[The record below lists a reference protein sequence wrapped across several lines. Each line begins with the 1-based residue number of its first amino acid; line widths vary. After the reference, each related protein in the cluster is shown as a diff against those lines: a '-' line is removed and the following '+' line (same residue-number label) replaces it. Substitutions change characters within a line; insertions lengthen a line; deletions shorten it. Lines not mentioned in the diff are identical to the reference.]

1 MIMTLPYQHTFTHA
15 TLFSYLP
22 VTRSTFPP
30 FSLLSILPPPPY
42 SLSIPQVRGT
52 RESVDQAKHLIG
64 GVIAMGPGFLTAAPS
79 NNQQQPANETTFG
92 QTALEQAR
100 ALARHQLAQA
110 GVVAGA
116 LTPSSIPP
124 QPHMSQNN
132 PQQTMSA
139 PPAPS
144 SQSMSM
150 SMSQQQQQQYKSDL
164 DPRPSMDPNQ
174 GPLTSQQQ
182 EERARLAAQGRRP
195 LLGAPAGNVQGGKGG
210 DVSGGGGG
218 GGLTL
223 SHEVLDTITCPLEK
237 MSLLLGNQVC
247 SQPYNTVSIY
257 IHIHTHTYIHTYTYT
272 SSLPRFY
279 D

>member
-1 MIMTLPYQHTFTHA
+1 
-15 TLFSYLP
+15 
-22 VTRSTFPP
+22 
-30 FSLLSILPPPPY
+30 
-42 SLSIPQVRGT
+42 
-52 RESVDQAKHLIG
+52 
-64 GVIAMGPGFLTAAPS
+64 MGPGFLTAAPS

-150 SMSQQQQQQYKSDL
+150 SMSQQQQQQQQQQYKSDL

-237 MSLLLGNQVC
+237 MSLLLGNQGSTMQRVTDISGC
-247 SQPYNTVSIY
+247 DVVVNHDLPPG
-257 IHIHTHTYIHTYTYT
+257 
-272 SSLPRFY
+272 LPRILELRGTERQVRTARTLINSIINGTNGN
-279 D
+279 DNDGNNNNHNNQRSE